1 MTASPLFAEGET
13 LWSPHVR
20 ANPFPLYKRM
30 REEFPVSRITEPQT
44 GMHFWLLTRYADVLS
59 IVRDPRFTQDPTQLP
74 DEVRQRYFSHKLRAL
89 SQHLVNADP
98 PDHTRRRS
106 LVSKVF
112 TPRRIE
118 ELRPRITAICSE
130 LVEKLKAQG
139 SGADFLKELA
149 FPLPV
154 LVITELLGIPPED
167 GDQFRAWAQTFFAP
181 PSKDAQEKT
190 REVHQLFIKYLEDIF
205 EQRRQQPR
213 DDLISALVAVQEQ
226 GDRLSA
232 EELTSMVFVLLVGG
246 YETTANLLGNG
257 LLALL
262 QHPDQFQRLRE
273 DRSLIPSAVE
283 EMLRYCGP
291 FELSILRFPKED
303 MEWHGQPIRAHEAV
317 RVNYLAAD
325 RDAEQFPEPD
335 RFDVGR
341 TPNKHVGFGHGIH
354 FCLGAPLAR
363 LETIV
368 AFELL
373 LERLPEPRL
382 ATAPEK
388 LAWRPS
394 AQARG
399 LVSLPL
405 AF

>member
-30 REEFPVSRITEPQT
+30 REEFPVARITDPGT
-44 GMHFWLLTRYADVLS
+44 GMHFWLLTRYADVVS
-59 IVRDPRFTQDPTQLP
+59 IVRDPRFTQDPSRLP
-74 DEVRQRYFSHKLRAL
+74 DEVRQRYFSHKNRAL
-89 SQHLVNADP
+89 SQHLVTADP

-106 LVSKVF
+106 LVSKAF

-130 LVEKLKAQG
+130 LLEKLKTQG
-139 SGADFLKELA
+139 SGANFLEELA

-154 LVITELLGIPPED
+154 MVITELLGIPSED
-167 GDQFRAWAQTFFAP
+167 RDRFREWSQTFFTP

-190 REVHQLFIKYLEDIF
+190 REVHQLFIQYLENLF
-205 EQRRQQPR
+205 EQRRQQPG
-213 DDLISALVAVQEQ
+213 DDLISALIAVQEQ
-226 GDRLSA
+226 GERLSA

-246 YETTANLLGNG
+246 YETTGNLLGNG

-262 QHPDQFQRLRE
+262 QHPEQHQRLRE

-303 MEWHGQPIRAHEAV
+303 LELHGQRIQAHEAV

-325 RDAEQFPEPD
+325 RDAGQFPEPD

-341 TPNKHVGFGHGIH
+341 TPNKHVAFGHGIH

-363 LETIV
+363 LEAIV
-368 AFELL
+368 AVELL
-373 LERLPEPRL
+373 LERLPEMRL

-394 AQARG
+394 AQSRG

>member
-1 MTASPLFAEGET
+1 MTASPLFAEGEN

-30 REEFPVSRITEPQT
+30 REEFPITRITDPQT
-44 GMHFWLLTRYADVLS
+44 GMHFWLMTRYADVLS
-59 IVRDPRFTQDPTQLP
+59 TVRDPRFTQDPTRLP
-74 DEVRQRYFSHKLRAL
+74 DEVRQRFFGHKLRAL
-89 SQHLVNADP
+89 SRHLLTVDP
-98 PDHTRRRS
+98 PDHTRLRS

-118 ELRPRITAICSE
+118 EMRPRITAICSE
-130 LVEKLKAQG
+130 LLEGLRAQG
-139 SGADFLKELA
+139 SGGDFLQHVA

-154 LVITELLGIPPED
+154 IVIAEMLGVPAED
-167 GDQFRAWAQTFFAP
+167 RDQFREWTQAFFAP
-181 PSKDAQEKT
+181 PSKEAQEKT
-190 REVHQLFIKYLEDIF
+190 RQVHQLFFKYLEDIF
-205 EQRRQQPR
+205 DKRRQQPQ
-213 DDLISALVAVQEQ
+213 DDLISELIAVQEQ
-226 GDRLSA
+226 GERLSA
-232 EELTSMVFVLLVGG
+232 EELTSMVFLLLVGG
-246 YETTANLLGNG
+246 YETTGNLLGNG
-257 LLALL
+257 LFSLL
-262 QHPDQFQRLRE
+262 RHPEQLQRLRE
-273 DRSLIPSAVE
+273 ERALIPSAVE

-291 FELSILRFPKED
+291 FELSILRFAKED
-303 MEWHGQPIRAHEAV
+303 MELHGQRVQAHEAL

-325 RDAEQFPEPD
+325 RDAEQFSEPD

-363 LETIV
+363 LEATTL
-368 AFELL
+368 FELM
-373 LERLPEPRL
+373 LERLPQLRL
-382 ATAPEK
+382 ATEPEK
-388 LAWRPS
+388 LPWRPS

>member
-30 REEFPVSRITEPQT
+30 REEFPVARITDPQL
-44 GMHFWLLTRYADVLS
+44 GMHFWLLTRYEDVVS
-59 IVRDPRFTQDPTQLP
+59 MVRDPRFTQDPTRLP
-74 DEVRQRYFSHKLRAL
+74 EEVRQRFFGHKLRSL
-89 SQHLVNADP
+89 SRHLLTVDP
-98 PDHTRRRS
+98 PDHTRMRS
-106 LVSKVF
+106 LVSKAF

-118 ELRPRITAICSE
+118 ELRPRITALCSE
-130 LVEKLKAQG
+130 LLEGLMAHG
-139 SGADFLKELA
+139 SGGDFLKVLA

-154 LVITELLGIPPED
+154 IVIAELLGIPSED
-167 GDQFRAWAQTFFAP
+167 RDRFREWTQAFFAP
-181 PSKDAQEKT
+181 PSRDSQEKT
-190 REVHQLFIKYLEDIF
+190 REAHQLFFKYLGEVF

-213 DDLISALVAVQEQ
+213 DDLISALLAVQEQ
-226 GDRLSA
+226 GDRLSS
-232 EELTSMVFVLLVGG
+232 EELTSMVFLLLVGG
-246 YETTANLLGNG
+246 YETTGNLLGNG

-262 QHPDQFQRLRE
+262 QHPDQLQRLRE

-291 FELSILRFPKED
+291 FELSILRFAKED
-303 MEWHGQPIRAHEAV
+303 MELHGQRIQAHEAV

-325 RDAEQFPEPD
+325 RDAGQFSEPD

-363 LETIV
+363 LEAIA

-373 LERLPEPRL
+373 LERLPEMRL

-394 AQARG
+394 AQSRG